1 MEIAGEK
8 DQCVDAWNKRDAHI
22 QSQASHCTNYSKCG
36 VGNTAQCVG
45 EDQTFFPLMNNNSDI
60 FLKRVNIF

>member
-8 DQCVDAWNKRDAHI
+8 DQCMDGCNKRDAHI
-22 QSQASHCTNYSKCG
+22 QSQASHCTNSSKCR

-45 EDQTFFPLMNNNSDI
+45 EDQTFFRL
-60 FLKRVNIF
+60 